1 MNTHSELAAQ
11 LSRRHFFGKS
21 ASGLGIAALA
31 SLLGKDVAQ
40 ANAVAPPPQR
50 PRAKRVIYLFQSGAP
65 SQMDLFDYKP
75 QMADQYGEEFPDSIR
90 MGQRLTGM
98 TAQQGRLCVAP
109 TIYDFK
115 QHGESGAWVSNLMPH
130 TAQIADD
137 LCFIKS
143 MHTDA
148 INHDPA
154 ITFLMTGSQLPGRPS
169 MGAWLSYGLGSE
181 NQNLPAFV
189 VMTSKGTGRANGQP
203 LYQRLWGSGFIPS
216 QHQGVL
222 FGGGPDPV
230 HYLSNPQGLNRQDR
244 REWLST
250 LSQLNQLKQEQT
262 FDPEIETRISQYE
275 MAFRMQ
281 SAVPELTDF
290 SDEPESTFD
299 LYGDEAKT
307 PGSYAA
313 NCLLARRMAERGVR
327 YIQLFHR
334 GWDQHVNLPK
344 QLPNQC
350 WDTDQASAAL
360 VIDLK
365 QRGLLD
371 DTIVIWGGEFGRTIY
386 CQEKLSAG
394 NYGRDHHPRCFT
406 MWVAGGGFQPGL
418 SYGATDDYCYNVI
431 EKPVSVHDLH
441 ATLLHSLGFDHERM
455 TFRHQGRDYRLTDVA
470 GDVIHDL
477 LADSHS

>member
-1 MNTHSELAAQ
+1 MNQISEHANR
-11 LSRRHFFGKS
+11 LSRRYFFGRS
-21 ASGLGIAALA
+21 ASGLGVAALG
-31 SLLGKDVAQ
+31 SLLGNLPAKAGADSGI
-40 ANAVAPPPQR
+40 PQTTAK
-50 PRAKRVIYLFQSGAP
+50 AKRVIYLFQSGAP
-65 SQMDLFDYKP
+65 SQMDLFDHKP
-75 QMADQYGEEFPDSIR
+75 AIAERYGEELPDSVR

-98 TAQQGRLCVAP
+98 TAKQDRLCIAP

-115 QHGESGAWVSNLMPH
+115 QHGKSGAWVSNLMPH
-130 TAQIADD
+130 TANISDD

-169 MGAWLSYGLGSE
+169 MGAWLSYGLGNE

-189 VMTSKGTGRANGQP
+189 VMSSKGTGRPNGQP

-216 QHQGVL
+216 QHQGVR
-222 FGGGPDPV
+222 FGNGSDPV
-230 HYLSNPQGLNRQDR
+230 HYLSNPTGLNRVDR
-244 REWLST
+244 RKWLDS
-250 LSQLNQLKQEQT
+250 LAAMNELKQQET

-281 SAVPELTDF
+281 ASVPELTDV
-290 SDEPESTFD
+290 SNEPQSTFD
-299 LYGDEAKT
+299 LYGEDAKQ
-307 PGSYAA
+307 PGTFAA
-313 NCLLARRMAERGVR
+313 NCLQARRMAERGVR

-344 QLPNQC
+344 QLPGQC
-350 WDTDQASAAL
+350 KDTDRASAAL
-360 VIDLK
+360 VTDLK

-371 DTIVIWGGEFGRTIY
+371 ETLVIWGGEFGRTIY
-386 CQEKLSAG
+386 CQEALSSD

-418 SYGATDDYCYNVI
+418 SYGQTDDFCYNVAD
-431 EKPVSVHDLH
+431 KPVSVHDLH
-441 ATLLHSLGFDHERM
+441 ATLLHCLGFDHERM
-455 TFRHQGRDYRLTDVA
+455 TYRHQGRDYRLTDVH
-470 GDVIHDL
+470 GSVVQDL
-477 LADSHS
+477 LA

>member
-1 MNTHSELAAQ
+1 MSEIEKLMNHM
-11 LSRRHFFGKS
+11 SRRHFFGKS
-21 ASGLGIAALA
+21 ASGLGIAALG
-31 SLLGKDVAQ
+31 SLLQQQSAS
-40 ANAVAPPPQR
+40 ASNEARQR
-50 PRAKRVIYLFQSGAP
+50 LICPTAKRVIYLFQSGAP

-75 QMADQYGEEFPDSIR
+75 EMATRYGEELPSSVR
-90 MGQRLTGM
+90 GNQRLTGM
-98 TAQQGRLCVAP
+98 TAQQGRLCIAP
-109 TIYDFK
+109 TIYQFRK
-115 QHGESGAWVSNLMPH
+115 RGEAGTWVSDLLPY

-137 LCFIKS
+137 ICVIKS

-169 MGAWLSYGLGSE
+169 MGSWLSYGLGSE
-181 NQNLPAFV
+181 NDNLPAFV
-189 VMTSKGTGRANGQP
+189 VMTSKGSGRKNGQP

-216 QHQGVL
+216 QHQGVH
-222 FGGGPDPV
+222 FGGGSDPV
-230 HYLSNPQGLNRQDR
+230 HYLSNPQGFEKSDREKWMGSLARLNRLQQ
-244 REWLST
+244 RET
-250 LSQLNQLKQEQT
+250 Y
-262 FDPEIETRISQYE
+262 DPEIETRISQYE

-281 SAVPELTDF
+281 TSVPELTDF
-290 SDEPESTFD
+290 SDEPQSTFD
-299 LYGDEAKT
+299 LYGEDARQ

-344 QLPNQC
+344 QLPDQC
-350 WDTDQASAAL
+350 RDTDQASAAL
-360 VIDLK
+360 VTDLK

-386 CQEKLSAG
+386 CQETLTSG

-406 MWVAGGGFQPGL
+406 MWVAGGGFKPGL
-418 SYGATDDYCYNVI
+418 SYGSTDEYCYNVA

-441 ATLLHSLGFDHERM
+441 ATLLHTLGFDHERM

-470 GDVIHDL
+470 GEIKQDL
-477 LADSHS
+477 LS